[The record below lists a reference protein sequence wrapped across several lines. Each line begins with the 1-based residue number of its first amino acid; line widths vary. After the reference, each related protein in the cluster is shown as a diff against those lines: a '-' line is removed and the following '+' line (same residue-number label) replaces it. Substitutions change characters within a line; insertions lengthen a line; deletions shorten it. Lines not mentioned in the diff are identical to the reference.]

1 MATADM
7 VPALQ
12 DPGPVAVAEPPTEG
26 QQPAS
31 EPPASSADRWAQR
44 LPLVTVVLVAVVGI
58 ASYAA
63 VYPHFLKPDL
73 YPVVRS
79 DGAGYYAYLP
89 AYLIHHDPTFR
100 SSVAYD
106 LQGASEYATGFSWNQ
121 RTANYLQRYP
131 VGEAV
136 MVAPFFVVGH
146 ELAHLLGERP
156 NGYSTVEQRTS
167 GLAALFYMVLGLLVL
182 TQTLRRYFSSLV
194 VTVTVITIVVGTN
207 LFHYSTFDSMFSH
220 AFSFFLIAALVEL
233 THRWYEPTR
242 SWRHTVLLGVVTGM
256 ILLVR
261 QSNVMLL
268 LFIPLFGIVNWTD
281 MRLRLSNLWERRRE
295 LAVIAGVAALV
306 FAPQL
311 AIWHEAT
318 GRWLINPYDG
328 SGVAFRFD
336 RPEIIKTLFSFNP
349 HGLLPWSPIFVL
361 AIAGLVPLWRHLRGL
376 FVAVVALAALNL
388 YVIAS
393 WSNWFYGGGY
403 GHRGFIDSLPMT
415 AIPLASLYASV
426 RSALSRTI
434 VTTVAT
440 ACCVLVTVQMIHYW
454 QLKVPF
460 GGASWSQYIHL
471 LTTPL

>member
-1 MATADM
+1 MAATDM
-7 VPALQ
+7 VPALP
-12 DPGPVAVAEPPTEG
+12 DRGPVAVAEPPIDGHDPQLEPT
-26 QQPAS
+26 AS
-31 EPPASSADRWAQR
+31 PGERRANR
-44 LPLVTVVLVAVVGI
+44 LPFVAIALIALAGI

-63 VYPHFLKPDL
+63 VYPHFLKPDR

-89 AYLIHHDPTFR
+89 AYLLHHDPTFQT
-100 SSVAYD
+100 SVARD
-106 LQGASEYATGFSWNQ
+106 LQGDTEYASGFLRIDRTG
-121 RTANYLQRYP
+121 NYLQRYP

-136 MVAPFFVVGH
+136 MVAPFFVAGH
-146 ELAHLLGERP
+146 LLAHALGERP
-156 NGYSTVEQRTS
+156 DGYSTVEQRAS
-167 GLAALFYMVLGLLVL
+167 GLAALFYMILGLLLL
-182 TQTLRRYFSSLV
+182 TLTLRRYFSSLV
-194 VTVTVITIVVGTN
+194 VTVTVITIVFGTN

-220 AFSFFLIAALVEL
+220 AFSFFLIAALVEV
-233 THRWYEPTR
+233 THRWYGPSRT
-242 SWRHTVLLGVVTGM
+242 WRHTVLLGVVTGM

-261 QSNVMLL
+261 QSNVMLV
-268 LFIPLFGIVNWTD
+268 LFVPLFGIVNWTD

-318 GRWLINPYDG
+318 GKWLINAYEG
-328 SGVAFRFD
+328 SGVSFRFD
-336 RPEIIKTLFSFNP
+336 HPEIIKTLFSFNP

-361 AIAGLVPLWRHLRGL
+361 AIAGFVPLWRHLRGL

-393 WSNWFYGGGY
+393 WSNWYYGGGY

-415 AIPLASLYASV
+415 AIPLASLYASI
-426 RSALSRTI
+426 RSVLSRTI
-434 VTTVAT
+434 VTTVAS

-460 GGASWSQYIHL
+460 GGASWSQYVHL
-471 LTTPL
+471 LTTRL